1 MEGYFYHEVVQAM
14 QSGELQAY
22 YQPQY
27 DTKKGAI
34 GGAEALVR
42 WVKADGTIVLP
53 SQFIP
58 RLESMGKVGIVDW
71 FVAEEACKTIKML
84 KSKSIRISVNF
95 GREHA
100 KDPFFVQKLDK
111 LVNKYGIEK
120 NMLAIEITESDT
132 AAAQLDVIEWIKM
145 VQKAGYAVAIDDF
158 GAGMSSLSF
167 VKDIPATVLKIDR
180 GFLNDNCQTVK
191 GRAALEAI
199 FYYAHRLELK
209 TVVEGVETFE
219 QLEFVNTCEC
229 DYIQGF
235 IVAEP
240 LPKDKFIRMLAD
252 GISIDITIPSIFE
265 NNSIYAQT
273 KFLVKSIYVKY
284 PFIAFTNLTRNAY
297 KIMRKENFLEM
308 AISHVGTYDDGYA
321 MARSKC
327 MPEDFER
334 LDEAFTRENLLAAY
348 ARGEKRVIRIMI
360 QMDDNGVK
368 HRVAVEDFFMEN
380 ENSSDVYM
388 VTFIHTVD
396 FDEDVYI
403 GNVNN
408 MLPTKV
414 V

>member
-1 MEGYFYHEVVQAM
+1 MEGYFFHEVVQAM
-14 QSGELQAY
+14 QAGELQAY

-27 DTKKGAI
+27 DTKKGNI

-42 WVKADGTIVLP
+42 WIKPDGTIIMP

-58 RLESMGKVGIVDW
+58 RLEAVGKVGFIDW

-84 KSKSIRISVNF
+84 KNKAIRISVNF

-100 KDPFFVQKLDK
+100 KDPLFVQKLDK
-111 LVNKYGIEK
+111 LVEKYNIDK
-120 NMLAIEITESDT
+120 NLLAVEITESDT
-132 AAAQLDVIEWIKM
+132 AAAQLDVIQWIKR
-145 VQKAGYAVAIDDF
+145 VQAAGYAVAIDDF

-199 FYYAHRLELK
+199 FYYAHRLKLK

-229 DYIQGF
+229 DYIQGY

-240 LPKDKFIRMLAD
+240 LPKDKLIRMLAD
-252 GISIDITIPSIFE
+252 GISIEISIPSLFE

-284 PFIAFTNLTRNAY
+284 PFIAFTNLTRNVY
-297 KIMRKENFLEM
+297 KIMRRENFLEL
-308 AISHVGTYDDGYA
+308 AISTVGTYDDGYA
-321 MARSKC
+321 LARSKC
-327 MPEDFER
+327 MPEDFQK

-348 ARGEKRVIRIMI
+348 GRGEKSVVRIML
-360 QMDDNGVK
+360 QKDDNGMV

-396 FDEDVYI
+396 FSEDVYV
-403 GNVNN
+403 GNVNRMPSSN
-408 MLPTKV
+408 V